1 MKIGLALGGG
11 GARGIAHL
19 GVWQRLQELGI
30 PIHCVAGTSIGAIAG
45 AIIAAGRV
53 DEALAWC
60 EMSSWKK
67 LPGLIFDRPTTKA
80 LLLGRRVEEKLRQ
93 IIAAERFA
101 DLSMPYAAVATD
113 LNTGEAVVMQE
124 GNLISAVRASMS
136 IPGVFSP
143 IERDGRVLVDG
154 GLVNPLPVSA
164 CRALGAEVIIAVDVN
179 PLGDPAAAK
188 PFEKLHITDVL
199 LKSFGIFNY
208 ELTRRELAVNKP
220 DVLIRPDV
228 GQVVALDFRR
238 VGPLVEIGRR
248 AVDENVVEML
258 RAKGECK

>member
-19 GVWQRLQELGI
+19 GVWQRLQEQGV

-60 EMSSWKK
+60 AASSWKK

-80 LLLGRRVEEKLRQ
+80 LLSGRRVEKKLRQ
-93 IIAAERFA
+93 IIAAETFA
-101 DLSMPYAAVATD
+101 DLPMPYAAVATD

-188 PFEKLHITDVL
+188 PFKKLHITDV
-199 LKSFGIFNY
+199 FNY

-248 AVDENVVEML
+248 AVDDKVVEKFKE
-258 RAKGECK
+258 KGWLT